1 MDIHEMKR
9 LIRHNII
16 NFTELVLNNY
26 NKLGLD
32 ETDAVIIIKLS
43 YLLDKNIYFVNPK
56 QLAEMLSISPQTTSK
71 RLNNLMDRGFLKIKL
86 AKDAR
91 GKESETFDLDH
102 IILRILKE
110 DFETKEHTSEPEL
123 ISLFEDELQKILS
136 PLDVQI
142 ISKWIEDDHYTKDQ
156 IKEALFKAVKA
167 NRKSIKYVD
176 GILLKTDHKPSK
188 PKTKINV
195 KDLKKI
201 WEE

>member
-1 MDIHEMKR
+1 MDINEMKR
-9 LIRHNII
+9 LIRHNIVD
-16 NFTELVLNNY
+16 FTELVLNNY

-43 YLLDKNIYFVNPK
+43 YLLNKNVNFIQPK

-71 RLNNLMDRGFLKIKL
+71 RLNNLMDRGFVKIKL

-91 GKESETFDLDH
+91 GKETETFDLDH

-110 DFETKEHTSEPEL
+110 DFENKEQTSDHDL
-123 ISLFEDELQKILS
+123 VSLFEDEFQKILS
-136 PLDVQI
+136 PLDIQI
-142 ISKWIEDDHYTKDQ
+142 INKWIDEDNYTKDQ

-167 NRKSIKYVD
+167 NRRSINYVD
-176 GILLKTDHKPSK
+176 GILLKTEYKQSK
-188 PKTKINV
+188 PKAKIDM
-195 KDLKKI
+195 KDLKKL

>member
-1 MDIHEMKR
+1 MEINEMKR
-9 LIRHNII
+9 LIRNNIVD
-16 NFTELVLNNY
+16 FTELVLNNY

-43 YLLDKNIYFVNPK
+43 YLLNKNINFINPK
-56 QLAEMLSISPQTTSK
+56 QLSEMLSISPQTTSK
-71 RLNNLMDRGFLKIKL
+71 RLNNLMDRGFVKIKL

-91 GKESETFDLDH
+91 GKETETFDLDH

-110 DFETKEHTSEPEL
+110 DFEQKEHTNEHEL
-123 ISLFEDELQKILS
+123 ISLFEDEFQKILS
-136 PLDVQI
+136 PLDIQI
-142 ISKWIEDDHYTKDQ
+142 ITKWIEEEHYTKDQ

-167 NRKSIKYVD
+167 NRKSINYVD
-176 GILLKTDHKPSK
+176 GILLKTDHKKVK